1 MAQTYDHIMLWAS
14 FCLGFF
20 GFMRSGEFTCPAW
33 RDFTVDML
41 SPQDVSVDSHVSPS
55 YVTVVIRRSKNDPF
69 AVGAKLHLG
78 RTGLPFCP
86 VSALL
91 CYLVIQPSQH
101 GPLFL
106 FKDGSTL
113 SRPRLVISLRKAL
126 SEVGMDPS
134 GFNGHSFR
142 IGAATTAARMGVNDS
157 LIQTL
162 GRWKSSAFVRYI
174 RTPWEQL
181 VQVSSLLAD

>member
-1 MAQTYDHIMLWAS
+1 M
-14 FCLGFF
+14 
-20 GFMRSGEFTCPAW
+20 
-33 RDFTVDML
+33 DML
-41 SPQDVSVDSHVSPS
+41 SPQDVSVDSHISPS
-55 YVTVVIRRSKNDPF
+55 YITVIIRRSKNDPF

-78 RTGLPFCP
+78 RTGLPLCP

-91 CYLVIQPSQH
+91 CYLAIRPPQQ

-106 FKDGSTL
+106 FKDDSTF

-126 SEVGMDPS
+126 SEVGVDPS
-134 GFNGHSFR
+134 GYNGHSFR

-162 GRWKSSAFVRYI
+162 GRWKSSAFVHYI